1 MTPDLARIQDTRTT
15 ARAAPRWDDGDALR
29 GTMGWYR
36 DASGGFIPETPEDRQ
51 GGPRTGSTKDLLVF
65 VQKEARDMTN
75 RGTPMPRLTL
85 PWVAGLVAL
94 LAPALDAQQVLEID
108 FTTGRTI
115 IDDEW
120 RSMSG
125 SVAAD
130 WDRNILYVKDDEEPE
145 GIMAFSLETG
155 EWIRTIPTPRGDGP
169 HEFSQGRDGIDIAR
183 GGGLYISGLLRVI
196 EYDPQGRPIDS
207 WRPVAPP
214 TGEVCNFAGAPA
226 VLTHGGLVRRGPNGT
241 DEAIGPV
248 SARLHAETPA
258 DARAMT
264 LGLLN
269 AKIACSEDAAYV
281 LMSKGYLMADGE
293 GVHSILV
300 YHRNGEEGRLA
311 VPAEGADGRTK
322 CEEKVTAGGGRP
334 RTRPCP
340 HWSQSA
346 KMSLDDLG
354 NVVLFGMDSQT
365 HGAIINPVT
374 ECYALVRSTT
384 GPRYRPVGIQ
394 ADSVLV
400 FRNATIEVTDQQG
413 RTVNSVLMDSATRAS
428 LHPLRRVSGEPCPGM
443 LPSVS

>member
-1 MTPDLARIQDTRTT
+1 
-15 ARAAPRWDDGDALR
+15 
-29 GTMGWYR
+29 
-36 DASGGFIPETPEDRQ
+36 
-51 GGPRTGSTKDLLVF
+51 
-65 VQKEARDMTN
+65 
-75 RGTPMPRLTL
+75 MPRPTL

-94 LAPALDAQQVLEID
+94 LAPAVDAQQVLEID

-155 EWIRTIPTPRGDGP
+155 EWIRTIATPRGDGP
-169 HEFSQGRDGIDIAR
+169 HEFSQGRDGIAIAP
-183 GGGLYISGLLRVI
+183 GGGFYISGLLRVV

-207 WRPVAPP
+207 WRPAAPP
-214 TGEVCNFAGAPA
+214 RGQVCNFAGAPV

-241 DEAIGPV
+241 DEAVGPV
-248 SARLHAETPA
+248 SARGDAETPE
-258 DARAMT
+258 DAGAIT

-281 LMSKGYLMADGE
+281 LMSKGYLVAGRE
-293 GVHSILV
+293 GSGAGVDSILV
-300 YHRNGEEGRLA
+300 YYLNGEEGRLA
-311 VPAEGADGRTK
+311 VPAEGAYGRGK
-322 CEEKVTAGGGRP
+322 CEHKVTVGGRQ
-334 RTRPCP
+334 RTLPCP

-346 KMSLDDLG
+346 DLSLDDLG
-354 NVVLFGMDSQT
+354 NIVLFGMDSRT
-365 HGAIINPVT
+365 HGAIINPET
-374 ECYALVRSTT
+374 GCYALIRSTT
-384 GPRYRPVGIQ
+384 GLRDMPVGVH

-400 FRNATIEVTDQQG
+400 FRNATNEVTDQQG
-413 RTVNSVLMDSATRAS
+413 RTVNSILMDSATRAS
-428 LHPLRRVSGEPCPGM
+428 LHPLRRVGGEPCPGM